1 MFSIYCNS
9 RDCCVAPL
17 ALLAMTCLFHSK
29 GCVGDFLH
37 QVKVAVLAQVLQN
50 RLGVSFRVL
59 IMPLAQMFFFV
70 YLGTFA
76 TGESNA
82 AFYIVGNALQ
92 IAAVSGIYGMTM
104 SIGGDRDSGT
114 LGYILG
120 TPANRFVVFM
130 GRAFM
135 NILDGAL
142 GVIIAFFWGVVLMG
156 LDLSHTN
163 IFALALTI
171 IITTI
176 STCGLGLLMGCL
188 SLITVNVMFV
198 NNFVYFLLLIF
209 SGANVRLDQLP
220 AWVQVTS
227 SVLPLTRGIS
237 AARLLVQG
245 ASLTEVLPLLL
256 GELAVGLVYAL
267 LGYLLFAVFEVEAK
281 KRGTLEVF

>member
-1 MFSIYCNS
+1 MKTLSNNLRLFWQG
-9 RDCCVAPL
+9 
-17 ALLAMTCLFHSK
+17 ALLSYIALFHWMRPIQYMASK
-29 GCVGDFLH
+29 IL
-37 QVKVAVLAQVLQN
+37 
-50 RLGVSFRVL
+50 
-59 IMPLAQMFFFV
+59 MPLAQMFFFV

-76 TGESNA
+76 TGADNA
-82 AFYIVGNALQ
+82 SFYVVGNALQ

-104 SIGGDRDSGT
+104 SVGGDRDSGT

-120 TPANRFVVFM
+120 TPANRLVVFM

-135 NILDGAL
+135 NILDGTL
-142 GVIIAFFWGVVLMG
+142 GVVIAFFWGVALMG
-156 LDLSHTN
+156 LDLSNTS
-163 IFALALTI
+163 IPALALTI
-171 IITTI
+171 AITTI

-209 SGANVRLDQLP
+209 SGANIRLAEVP
-220 AWVQVTS
+220 AWVQSVS

-245 ASLTEVLPLLL
+245 AGLADVTPLLL
-256 GELAVGLVYAL
+256 GELAIGLVYAL

-281 KRGTLEVF
+281 RRGTLEVF

>member
-1 MFSIYCNS
+1 MHTFSNNL
-9 RDCCVAPL
+9 RL
-17 ALLAMTCLFHSK
+17 FWQGALLSYIALFHWMRPIQYMASK
-29 GCVGDFLH
+29 IL
-37 QVKVAVLAQVLQN
+37 
-50 RLGVSFRVL
+50 
-59 IMPLAQMFFFV
+59 MPLAQMFFFV

-76 TGESNA
+76 TSADNST
-82 AFYIVGNALQ
+82 FYIVGNALQ

-120 TPANRFVVFM
+120 TPANRLVVFM

-142 GVIIAFFWGVVLMG
+142 GVVIAFFWGVILMG
-156 LDLSHTN
+156 LDISHTS
-163 IFALALTI
+163 IPALAVTI
-171 IITTI
+171 LITI

-209 SGANVRLDQLP
+209 SGANIRLNEVP
-220 AWVQVTS
+220 AWVQALS

-245 ASLTEVLPLLL
+245 ASVAEVMPLLM
-256 GELAVGLVYAL
+256 GELAVGVVYAL

-281 KRGTLEVF
+281 

>member
-1 MFSIYCNS
+1 MKSLSNNLRLFWQG
-9 RDCCVAPL
+9 
-17 ALLAMTCLFHSK
+17 ALLSYIALFHWMRPIQYMASK
-29 GCVGDFLH
+29 IL
-37 QVKVAVLAQVLQN
+37 
-50 RLGVSFRVL
+50 
-59 IMPLAQMFFFV
+59 MPLAQMFFFV

-76 TGESNA
+76 TGADNS

-104 SIGGDRDSGT
+104 SVGGDRDSGT

-142 GVIIAFFWGVVLMG
+142 GVVIAFFWGVMLMG
-156 LDLSHTN
+156 LDLSQTS
-163 IFALALTI
+163 IPLLALTI
-171 IITTI
+171 VITTI

-209 SGANVRLDQLP
+209 SGANIRLNEVP
-220 AWVQVTS
+220 AWVQATS
-227 SVLPLTRGIS
+227 SVLPLTRGIA

-245 ASLTEVLPLLL
+245 ASLTDVMPLLL